1 MKNTIGSNIASSLKT
16 LTVKSMVIGVCLTLG
31 SANLAYAKSFQP
43 ESGAGQPPPGTK
55 ISVANLDEQV
65 AYQRAFEA
73 TLWAMPALAIMGL
86 TDGFLKDAGERGMD
100 YNDIMAQSKPFS
112 QGIEAL
118 TPNTVTPYILAFS
131 DLHDGPVVLE
141 VPAANDKSRL
151 YGQIV
156 DAWQITLAGVGPSGL
171 DKGKGAKILLLP
183 PGYKKD
189 IPAGYIPMQST
200 TYRVGFAF
208 RSVREPGA
216 SVEDAYA
223 YSKTLKMYPL
233 STAANPKKQRFFDT
247 TRTIHT
253 LPPYGFETL
262 EQIKQFIDTEPV
274 QPRDKVMMGMLAS
287 LGIVKGKPFNPE
299 ALLKDAMIRGV
310 HDAYFYMQ
318 ELNDKRF
325 AENLYWPNRQWSM
338 VMKPDAN
345 KGFSF
350 ENATTILIDDRA
362 AAWNFFCYYPKVLSD
377 KTGTVYL
384 APIADDKGRLLE
396 AGKNY
401 KITIPK
407 DIPAEQFWSLTMYD
421 HATWSF
427 INNELDR
434 SGLSTFEKDKMKV
447 NKDGSVDLYFGPT
460 APKGLESNWL
470 PTEGKRP
477 YVWLRLY
484 GPGKAFWDKTFV
496 MPDVKRLD

>member
-1 MKNTIGSNIASSLKT
+1 MKTIKTRGLVLGLCLIIATANI
-16 LTVKSMVIGVCLTLG
+16 SM
-31 SANLAYAKSFQP
+31 AQSFP
-43 ESGAGQPPPGTK
+43 DESGAGQPPPGTK

-65 AYQRAFEA
+65 AYHRAFEA
-73 TLWAMPALAIMGL
+73 TLWAMPALAIKGL
-86 TDGFLKDAGERGMD
+86 TDGFLMDAGERGMD

-118 TPNTVTPYILAFS
+118 TPNTVTPYILAFAN
-131 DLHDGPVVLE
+131 LKNGPVVLE
-141 VPAANDKSRL
+141 VPAANNKSRL

-200 TYRVGFAF
+200 TYGVSFAF
-208 RSVREPGA
+208 RSVREPGTT
-216 SVEDAYA
+216 VEEAHA

-233 STAANPKKQRFFDT
+233 STADNPKKQRFFDT
-247 TRTIHT
+247 PRTVHT

-262 EQIKQFIDTEPV
+262 EQIKQFIDTETE

-299 ALLKDAMIRGV
+299 ARLKVAMIRGV

-338 VMKPDAN
+338 VMKPDAD

-350 ENATTILIDDRA
+350 EDATTILIDDRA

-401 KITIPK
+401 SVHIPA
-407 DIPAEQFWSLTMYD
+407 DVPAEQFWSLTMYD

-427 INNELDR
+427 INNALDR

-484 GPGKAFWDKTFV
+484 GPGDAFWDKSFV

>member
-1 MKNTIGSNIASSLKT
+1 MQFCRIKTIHRRGLAVVGILLLCLAVVMPAIA
-16 LTVKSMVIGVCLTLG
+16 
-31 SANLAYAKSFQP
+31 NAKSFQP

-55 ISVANLDEQV
+55 ISVADLDTQV
-65 AYQRAFEA
+65 AYHRAFEA
-73 TLWAMPALAIMGL
+73 TLWFMPALGIKGL
-86 TDGFLKDAGERGMD
+86 TDGFLTDVGERGMD
-100 YNDIMAQSKPFS
+100 YNDIMAQSHPFN
-112 QGIEAL
+112 QGVEAF
-118 TPNTVTPYILAFS
+118 TGNTVTPYILAFAN
-131 DLHDGPVVLE
+131 LKNGPVVLE
-141 VPAANDKSRL
+141 VPAQTKKGRL

-156 DAWQITLAGVGPSGL
+156 DAWQITIADVGPAGI
-171 DKGKGAKILLLP
+171 DKGKGAKYLLLP
-183 PGYKKD
+183 PGYSKE
-189 IPAGYIPMQST
+189 IPAGYTPVKSQ
-200 TYRVGFAF
+200 TYQVGFAF
-208 RSVREPGA
+208 RSVRGPGA
-216 SVEDAYA
+216 SIADAYA

-247 TRTIHT
+247 IRMIHT

-262 EQIKQFIDTEPV
+262 EQIKEFIDTEPAR
-274 QPRDKVMMGMLAS
+274 PRDKVMMGMLAS
-287 LGIVKGKPFNPE
+287 LGIVKGKPFDPE
-299 ALLKDAMIRGV
+299 PLLKEAMIRGV
-310 HDAYFYMQ
+310 HDAYFYMHQ
-318 ELNDKRF
+318 LADELH
-325 AENLYWPNRQWSM
+325 ESNLYWPDRHWSM

-350 ENATTILIDDRA
+350 EDATTILIDDRA
-362 AAWNFFCYYPKVLSD
+362 AAWHFFSYYPKVLND
-377 KTGTVYL
+377 KAGTVYL
-384 APIADDKGRLLE
+384 APIKDAKGRLVA

-401 KITIPK
+401 KLTIPK

-434 SGLSTFEKDKMKV
+434 SGLSSFQKDKMKV

-460 APKGLESNWL
+460 APKGMESNWL

-484 GPGKAFWDKTFV
+484 GPGEAFWNKTFV